1 MPNKVGISKLNA
13 STMDILNTIRANA
26 SATYQQYVPVITQA
40 NQITKVGDAIMGYPS
55 IANEFISSLVNRI
68 AFVRLK
74 SATFNNMY
82 AKFKKGYIETGETIE
97 EVFVNLCKAREFSV
111 EKAESREFKRT
122 IPDVRTAF
130 HNINYR
136 VQYPITI
143 QDEDLR
149 QAFVSL
155 AGVTD
160 LIGKI
165 IDSVYRSAEYDE
177 FLLFKY
183 LIIKGVTSG
192 KFYPVPVDMSD
203 IKNAAVKFRSISN
216 TLPFINTKYNAAGV
230 HTNTEKSEQEIF
242 MDAEFNAQFD
252 VNVLASAFNMDKA
265 DFMGRLNLI
274 DDWTTFDNDRFD
286 VIRAECD
293 GLEEVTSTELAL
305 MANVKAI
312 VIDPEWFQVYD
323 NLTRMTEQQVASGI
337 YWNYFYNIWKTVSSS
352 PFSNAVVFVDS
363 TADTSLPDT
372 ITLTVDSIVDSGNAK
387 IITFKLPDADTLENR
402 NYEFIQDDA
411 TAIAAGVAVHKYG
424 AYIIPSGA
432 TISGIYPKVKIGGV
446 IYTSGTAL
454 SGLDDVGDTATL
466 TRNDYVADTLSAF
479 SITSVTFSPSFASG
493 TGNYTGAY
501 TTSATARTITA
512 TPTDN
517 NATVKVY
524 KKTGS
529 DGTYTEITGGT
540 KTITMGTDGHYFVK
554 VVVTGNS
561 EGVETTKTYEIDITA
576 ST

>member
-1 MPNKVGISKLNA
+1 MPTKVGISKLNA

-26 SATYQQYVPVITQA
+26 SAAYQQYVPTITQA
-40 NQITKVGDAIMGYPS
+40 NQITKIGDVLMGYPS
-55 IANEFISSLVNRI
+55 LANEFISSLVNRI

-97 EVFVNLCKAREFSV
+97 EVFINLCKAREFNV
-111 EKAESREFKRT
+111 EKAEAREFKRT

-155 AGVTD
+155 SGVTD

-203 IKNAAVKFRSISN
+203 MKNAAVKFRGISN

-230 HTNTEKSEQEIF
+230 HTNTDKSEQEIF
-242 MDAEFNAQFD
+242 MDANFNAEFD

-286 VIRAECD
+286 VIRAGCD

-312 VIDPEWFQVYD
+312 IIDPEWFQVYD
-323 NLTRMTEQQVASGI
+323 NLARMTEQFVASGI
-337 YWNYFYNIWKTVSSS
+337 YWNYFYNIWKTVSTS
-352 PFSNAVVFVDS
+352 PFSNAVVFVDN

-372 ITLTVDSIVDSGNAK
+372 ITLTVDSIVDSGSAK
-387 IITFKLPDADTLENR
+387 IVTFKLPDADTLEDR
-402 NYEFIQDDA
+402 NFEFIQDDA
-411 TAIAAGVAVHKYG
+411 TAIAQGVAVHKYG

-432 TISGIYPKVKIGGV
+432 TISGVYPKVKIGGV
-446 IYTSGTAL
+446 IYVAGTAL

-466 TRNDYVADTLSAF
+466 TRADAVANTLSAF
-479 SITSVTFSPSFASG
+479 SIASVTLSPSFASA
-493 TGNYTGAY
+493 TGSYTGTYSA
-501 TTSATARTITA
+501 TATARTITA

-524 KKTGS
+524 SKVGS
-529 DGTYTEITGGT
+529 DGTYTEITGTT
-540 KTITMGTDGHYFVK
+540 KTITMSSAGHYFVK
-554 VVVTGNS
+554 VVVTGVS
-561 EGVETTKTYEIDITA
+561 EGVASTKTYEVDITA
-576 ST
+576 S

>member
-1 MPNKVGISKLNA
+1 MPIKIGISKLNA

-26 SATYQQYVPVITQA
+26 SASYQQYVPAITQA
-40 NQITKVGDAIMGYPS
+40 NQITKIGDVLMGYPS
-55 IANEFISSLVNRI
+55 LANEFISSLVNRI

-97 EVFVNLCKAREFSV
+97 EVFVNLCKAREFNV
-111 EKAESREFKRT
+111 EKAEAREFKRT

-155 AGVTD
+155 SGVTD

-203 IKNAAVKFRSISN
+203 MKNAAVKFRSISN

-230 HTNTEKSEQEIF
+230 HTNTEKGEQEIF
-242 MDAEFNAQFD
+242 MDANFNAEFD

-286 VIRAECD
+286 VIRAGCD
-293 GLEEVTSTELAL
+293 GLEEVTATELAL
-305 MANVKAI
+305 MGNVKAI
-312 VIDPEWFQVYD
+312 IIDPEWFQVYD
-323 NLTRMTEQQVASGI
+323 NLARMTEQYVASGI

-352 PFSNAVVFVDS
+352 PFSNAVVFVDN
-363 TADTSLPDT
+363 TADTSLPNT
-372 ITLTVDSIVDSGNAK
+372 VTLTVDGIVDSGSGK
-387 IITFKLPDADTLENR
+387 IITFKLPDADTLEDR
-402 NYEFIQDDA
+402 NYEFVQDDA
-411 TAIAAGVAVHKYG
+411 TAIAQGVAVHKYG

-432 TISGIYPKVKIGGV
+432 TISGVYPKVKIGGV
-446 IYTSGTAL
+446 LYTSGTAL
-454 SGLDDVGDTATL
+454 SNLDDVGDTATL
-466 TRNDYVADTLSAF
+466 TRNDYVANTLSAF

-493 TGNYTGAY
+493 TGSYTGTYSAG
-501 TTSATARTITA
+501 ATARTITV
-512 TPTDN
+512 TPTSDS
-517 NATVKVY
+517 ATVKVY

-529 DGTYTEITGGT
+529 GGTYEEITGGT
-540 KTITMGTDGHYFVK
+540 KQITMSSAGHYFVK
-554 VVVTGNS
+554 VVVNGVS
-561 EGVETTKTYEIDITA
+561 EGVATENTYEIDITA
-576 ST
+576 S

>member
-1 MPNKVGISKLNA
+1 MPTKVGISKLNA

-26 SATYQQYVPVITQA
+26 SAAYQQYVPTITQA
-40 NQITKVGDAIMGYPS
+40 NQITKIGDVLMGYPS
-55 IANEFISSLVNRI
+55 LANEFISSLVNRI

-82 AKFKKGYIETGETIE
+82 SKFKKGYIETGETIE
-97 EVFVNLCKAREFSV
+97 EVFINLCKAREFNV
-111 EKAESREFKRT
+111 EKAEAREFKRT

-155 AGVTD
+155 SGVTD

-203 IKNAAVKFRSISN
+203 MKNAAVKFRGISN

-230 HTNTEKSEQEIF
+230 HTNTDKSEQEIF
-242 MDAEFNAQFD
+242 MDANFNAEFD

-286 VIRAECD
+286 VIRAGCD

-312 VIDPEWFQVYD
+312 IIDPEWFQVYD
-323 NLTRMTEQQVASGI
+323 NLARMTEQFVASGI
-337 YWNYFYNIWKTVSSS
+337 YWNYFYNIWKTVSTS

-363 TADTSLPDT
+363 TADTSLPNT
-372 ITLTVDSIVDSGNAK
+372 ITLTVDSIVDSGTAK
-387 IITFKLPDADTLENR
+387 IVTFKLPDADTLEDR
-402 NYEFIQDDA
+402 NFEFVQDDA
-411 TAIAAGVAVHKYG
+411 TAIAQGVAVHKYG

-432 TISGIYPKVKIGGV
+432 TISGVYPKVKIGGV
-446 IYTSGTAL
+446 LYTSGTAL
-454 SGLDDVGDTATL
+454 SNLDDVGDTATL
-466 TRNDYVADTLSAF
+466 TRDDYVANTLSAF
-479 SITSVTFSPSFASG
+479 SIASVTFSPSFASG
-493 TGNYTGAY
+493 TGSYTGTYSA
-501 TTSATARTITA
+501 SATARTITA
-512 TPTDN
+512 TPTSES
-517 NATVKVY
+517 ATVKVY

-529 DGTYTEITGGT
+529 DGTYEEITGTT
-540 KTITMGTDGHYFVK
+540 KQITMSSAGHYFVK
-554 VVVTGNS
+554 VVVTGVS
-561 EGVETTKTYEIDITA
+561 EGVATENTYEIDITA
-576 ST
+576 S

>member
-1 MPNKVGISKLNA
+1 MPTKVGISKLNA

-26 SATYQQYVPVITQA
+26 SASYQQYVPTITQA
-40 NQITKVGDAIMGYPS
+40 NQITKIGDVLMGYPS
-55 IANEFISSLVNRI
+55 LANEFISSLVNRI

-97 EVFVNLCKAREFSV
+97 EVFVNLCKAREFNV
-111 EKAESREFKRT
+111 EKAEAREFKRT

-155 AGVTD
+155 SGVTD

-203 IKNAAVKFRSISN
+203 MKNAAVKFRGISN

-230 HTNTEKSEQEIF
+230 HTNTDKSEQEIF
-242 MDAEFNAQFD
+242 MDANFNAEFD

-265 DFMGRLNLI
+265 DFMGRLNII

-286 VIRAECD
+286 VIRAGCD
-293 GLEEVTSTELAL
+293 GLEEVTSTELNL

-312 VIDPEWFQVYD
+312 IIDPEWFQVYD
-323 NLTRMTEQQVASGI
+323 NLARMSEQFVASGL
-337 YWNYFYNIWKTVSSS
+337 YWNYFYNIWKTVSTS
-352 PFSNAVVFVDS
+352 PFSNAVVFVDN

-372 ITLTVDSIVDSGNAK
+372 ITLTVDSIIDSGTAK
-387 IITFKLPDADTLENR
+387 IVTFKLPDADTLEDR

-411 TAIAAGVAVHKYG
+411 TAIAQGVAVHRYG

-432 TISGIYPKVKIGGV
+432 TISGVYPKVKIGGV

-454 SGLDDVGDTATL
+454 SSLDDVGDTATL
-466 TRNDYVADTLSAF
+466 TRSDFVANTLSAF
-479 SITSVTFSPSFASG
+479 SITSVTFSPSFASA
-493 TGNYTGAY
+493 TGSYTGTYSAG
-501 TTSATARTITA
+501 ATARTITA
-512 TPTDN
+512 TPTNN

-529 DGTYTEITGGT
+529 DGTYEEITGTT
-540 KTITMGTDGHYFVK
+540 KQITMSSAGHYFVK
-554 VVVTGNS
+554 VVVTGVS

-576 ST
+576 S

>member
-1 MPNKVGISKLNA
+1 MPTKVGISKLNA

-26 SATYQQYVPVITQA
+26 SASYQQYVPTITQA
-40 NQITKVGDAIMGYPS
+40 NQITKIGDVLMGYPS
-55 IANEFISSLVNRI
+55 LANEFISSLVNRI

-97 EVFVNLCKAREFSV
+97 EVFVNLCKAREFNV
-111 EKAESREFKRT
+111 EKAEAREFKRT

-155 AGVTD
+155 SGVTD

-203 IKNAAVKFRSISN
+203 MKNAAVKFRSISN

-230 HTNTEKSEQEIF
+230 HTNTEKGEQEIF
-242 MDAEFNAQFD
+242 MDANFNAEFD

-286 VIRAECD
+286 VIRAGCD
-293 GLEEVTSTELAL
+293 GLEEVTATELAL

-312 VIDPEWFQVYD
+312 IIDPEWFQVYD
-323 NLTRMTEQQVASGI
+323 NLARMTEQYVASGI

-352 PFSNAVVFVDS
+352 PFSNAVVFVDN
-363 TADTSLPDT
+363 TADTSLSDT
-372 ITLTVDSIVDSGNAK
+372 VTLTVDSIVDSGSAK
-387 IITFKLPDADTLENR
+387 IVTFKLPDTDTLEDR
-402 NYEFIQDDA
+402 NYEFVQDDA
-411 TAIAAGVAVHKYG
+411 TAIAQGVAVHKYG

-432 TISGIYPKVKIGGV
+432 TISGVYPKVKIGGV
-446 IYTSGTAL
+446 LYTSGTAL
-454 SGLDDVGDTATL
+454 SSLDDVGDTATL
-466 TRNDYVADTLSAF
+466 TRDDYVANTLSAF
-479 SITSVTFSPSFASG
+479 SITSVTFSPSFASA
-493 TGNYTGAY
+493 TGSYTGTYSA
-501 TTSATARTITA
+501 SATARTITA
-512 TPTDN
+512 TPTSDS
-517 NATVKVY
+517 ATVKVY

-529 DGTYTEITGGT
+529 GGTYEEITGTT
-540 KTITMGTDGHYFVK
+540 KQITMSSAGHYFVK
-554 VVVTGNS
+554 VVVSGVS
-561 EGVETTKTYEIDITA
+561 EGVATEKTYEIDITA
-576 ST
+576 S

>member
-1 MPNKVGISKLNA
+1 MPTKIGISKLNA

-26 SATYQQYVPVITQA
+26 SSTYQQYVPAIDSA
-40 NQITKVGDAIMGYPS
+40 KQITKVGDAICGYPAL
-55 IANEFISSLVNRI
+55 ANEFISSLVNRI

-74 SATFNNMY
+74 SATFNNVY

-97 EVFVNLCKAREFSV
+97 EVFVNLCKAREFNV
-111 EKAESREFKRT
+111 EKAEAREFKRT

-136 VQYPITI
+136 VQYPITV
-143 QDEDLR
+143 QYEDLR
-149 QAFVSL
+149 QAFISLSGVS
-155 AGVTD
+155 D
-160 LIGKI
+160 LIAKI

-216 TLPFINTKYNAAGV
+216 TLPFISNKYNAAGV
-230 HTNTEKSEQEIF
+230 HTNTDKSEQEIF
-242 MDAEFNAQFD
+242 MSADFNAQFD

-274 DDWTTFDNDRFD
+274 DDWTSFDNERFD
-286 VIRAECD
+286 VIRANCD
-293 GLEEVTSTELAL
+293 GLEEVTATELAL
-305 MANVKAI
+305 MGNVKAI
-312 VIDPEWFQVYD
+312 VVDPEWFQVYD
-323 NLTRMTEQQVASGI
+323 NLNMMTDQKVASGV
-337 YWNYFYNIWKTVSSS
+337 YWNYFYNIWKTVSTS
-352 PFSNAVVFVDS
+352 PFSNAVVFVDN

-372 ITLTVDSIVDSGNAK
+372 VTLTVDSIVDSGSAK
-387 IITFKLPDADTLENR
+387 IITFKLPDTDTLENR

-411 TAIAAGVAVHKYG
+411 TAIAQGVAVHKYG

-446 IYTSGTAL
+446 LYTAGTAL

-466 TRNDYVADTLSAF
+466 TRNDFIGNTLSAF
-479 SITSVTFSPSFASG
+479 SITNVTFSPSFASG
-493 TGNYTGAY
+493 TGNYTGTY
-501 TTSATARTITA
+501 TTSGTARTITA
-512 TPTDN
+512 TATDS

-524 KKTGS
+524 KKVGS
-529 DGTYTEITGGT
+529 GGTYQEITGAT
-540 KTITMGTDGHYFVK
+540 KSITMNSDGHYFVK
-554 VVVTGNS
+554 VVVNGMS
-561 EGVETTKTYEIDITA
+561 EGVATEKTYEIDITA

>member
-1 MPNKVGISKLNA
+1 MPTKVGISKLNA

-26 SATYQQYVPVITQA
+26 SAAYQQYVPTITQA
-40 NQITKVGDAIMGYPS
+40 NQITKIGDVLMGYPS
-55 IANEFISSLVNRI
+55 LANEFISSLVNRI

-97 EVFVNLCKAREFSV
+97 EVFVNLCKAREFNV
-111 EKAESREFKRT
+111 EKAEAREFKRT

-155 AGVTD
+155 SGVTD

-203 IKNAAVKFRSISN
+203 MKNAAVKFRSISN
-216 TLPFINTKYNAAGV
+216 SLPFINTKYNAAGV
-230 HTNTEKSEQEIF
+230 HTNTDKSEQEIF
-242 MDAEFNAQFD
+242 MDANFNAEFD

-286 VIRAECD
+286 VIRAGCD
-293 GLEEVTSTELAL
+293 GLEEVTSTELGL

-312 VIDPEWFQVYD
+312 IIDPEWFQVYD
-323 NLTRMTEQQVASGI
+323 NLSRMTEQFVASGI
-337 YWNYFYNIWKTVSSS
+337 YYNYFYNIWKTVSTS
-352 PFSNAVVFVDS
+352 PFSNAVVFVDN
-363 TADTSLPDT
+363 TADTSLPNT
-372 ITLTVDSIVDSGNAK
+372 ITLTVDSVVDSGTAK
-387 IITFKLPDADTLENR
+387 IVTFKLPDADTLEDR
-402 NYEFIQDDA
+402 NYEFVQDDA
-411 TAIAAGVAVHKYG
+411 TAIAQGVAVHKYG

-432 TISGIYPKVKIGGV
+432 TISGVYPKVKIGGV
-446 IYTSGTAL
+446 LYTSGTAL
-454 SGLDDVGDTATL
+454 SSLDNVGDTATL
-466 TRNDYVADTLSAF
+466 TRDDYVANTLSAF
-479 SITSVTFSPSFASG
+479 SIASVTLSPSFASA
-493 TGNYTGAY
+493 TGSYTGTYSAA
-501 TTSATARTITA
+501 ATARTITA

-524 KKTGS
+524 SKVGS
-529 DGTYTEITGGT
+529 GGTYTEITGTT
-540 KTITMGTDGHYFVK
+540 KTITMSSAGHYFVK
-554 VVVTGNS
+554 VDVTGVN
-561 EGVETTKTYEIDITA
+561 EGVASTKTYEVDITA
-576 ST
+576 S